1 MSKVSSYQLM
11 KEKEGTS
18 GSRKK
23 ARSGAMSKD
32 AKEAMISVNS
42 ADDGKEYDNAYKYSD
57 TEAAQRAY
65 DDFKAEAEMSV
76 GMKKGGAIDL
86 AKCKVSTVKANKSC
100 AKW

>member
-1 MSKVSSYQLM
+1 MSKVSAYQLL

-42 ADDGKEYDNAYKYSD
+42 ADDAKEYDNAYKYSD
-57 TEAAQRAY
+57 PDAAQRAY

-86 AKCKVSTVKANKSC
+86 AKCKVNTVKANKSC
-100 AKW
+100 SKW